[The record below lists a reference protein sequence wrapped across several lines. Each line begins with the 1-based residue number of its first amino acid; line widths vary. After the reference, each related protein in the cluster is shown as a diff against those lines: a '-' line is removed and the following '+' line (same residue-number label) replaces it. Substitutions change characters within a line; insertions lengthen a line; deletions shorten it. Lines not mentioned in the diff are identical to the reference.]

1 MSKIL
6 HSLKVNK
13 ATGRDKIPARL
24 VRDAEV
30 ELAPSLTY
38 LINKS
43 ITDGTVPALW
53 KVARVTPLYK
63 SEDKLLVGNCR
74 PISVLPVLSKVL
86 VHTQV
91 SAYLDRLGLLY
102 NLHNGGQAAFLLL
115 LDVCSLDI
123 THHYSWLSKSS
134 YRDSEAFPIAQLWFS
149 A

>member
-1 MSKIL
+1 M

-13 ATGRDKIPARL
+13 ATGLDKIPPRL

-53 KVARVTPLYK
+53 KVARVTPLHVFYLK
-63 SEDKLLVGNCR
+63 TNFLVENYR

-86 VHTQV
+86 ENSFGSGTHTNECLFR
-91 SAYLDRLGLLY
+91 SLRLVI
-102 NLHNGGQAAFLLL
+102 QTS
-115 LDVCSLDI
+115 VRI
-123 THHYSWLSKSS
+123 
-134 YRDSEAFPIAQLWFS
+134 
-149 A
+149 